1 MPVVNSPMGR
11 FRFPDDMAMEDIDAE
26 MSALHA
32 PEPPQGNNFAGALR
46 SAFFPEQQQA
56 PSVLPVI
63 SAPGLSPQN
72 GDRLRGIVGRQ
83 QQLDASELL
92 RQRATREKAIEA
104 EKERA
109 VRAVR
114 QLRKELGTAHGTVK
128 RVATQLGI
136 GTESLRAWV
145 KQADIDA
152 GAKPGMTSVEAARIK
167 ELEQE
172 NRELKRTNEILRK
185 ASAYFAQA
193 ELDRR

>member
-1 MPVVNSPMGR
+1 M
-11 FRFPDDMAMEDIDAE
+11 
-26 MSALHA
+26 
-32 PEPPQGNNFAGALR
+32 
-46 SAFFPEQQQA
+46 
-56 PSVLPVI
+56 
-63 SAPGLSPQN
+63 
-72 GDRLRGIVGRQ
+72 
-83 QQLDASELL
+83 
-92 RQRATREKAIEA
+92 
-104 EKERA
+104 
-109 VRAVR
+109 RAVR
-114 QLRKELGTAHGTVK
+114 QLRKELGTDHGTVK